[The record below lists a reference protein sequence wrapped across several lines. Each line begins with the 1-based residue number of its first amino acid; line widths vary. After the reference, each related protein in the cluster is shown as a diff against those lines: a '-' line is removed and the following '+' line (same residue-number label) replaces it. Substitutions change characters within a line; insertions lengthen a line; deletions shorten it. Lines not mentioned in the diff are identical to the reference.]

1 MSPKLPQRTP
11 VELERLPFVS
21 IARPTPLESM
31 RALLRSAGTSLL
43 DGLQVNG
50 FFARDAPTILLA
62 TDIKDFTGTVER
74 LGDTVGQQL
83 IRAHNELLRSCL
95 KRHRG
100 REVYHAGDGILAAF
114 GSAGYALRCAIAI
127 QRRLQEYN
135 LAHPDAPLQVRMGL
149 HAGQPLREE
158 NRLFGSC
165 VNITVRVCAAAAAE
179 HILATDLVLAL
190 AAPET
195 FCFEDRGSFTLKG
208 VSSRMRLHEL
218 GWQRNSTGA
227 LN

>member
-1 MSPKLPQRTP
+1 MPPKPPQHTP
-11 VELERLPFVS
+11 VARTSLPFVNLALLTS
-21 IARPTPLESM
+21 LESV
-31 RALLRSAGTSLL
+31 RALLRSAGSSLL
-43 DGLQVNG
+43 DGLSANG
-50 FFARDAPTILLA
+50 FLGRDAPTILLA
-62 TDIKDFTGTVER
+62 TDIQDFTGTVER

-83 IRAHNELLRSCL
+83 IRAHNELLRGCL
-95 KRHRG
+95 RLHRG

-114 GSAGYALRCAIAI
+114 NSAGHALRCAIAI
-127 QRRLQEYN
+127 QRRLQDYN
-135 LAHPDAPLQVRMGL
+135 QLHPTAPLQVRMGL

-190 AAPET
+190 AGPET
-195 FCFEDRGSFTLKG
+195 FCFEDRGTFTLKG

-218 GWQRNSTGA
+218 SWQRSSSP